1 MKNKKHIHYF
11 IAVTLALVGIA
22 NLQSCSKKLD
32 DAYLNPNNPVE
43 GAIEAILPNVINQ
56 MTSTAA
62 PPTGGG
68 GGSYGPAT
76 DAVNLAKYIQ
86 WWGTNTSANL
96 ESPCNDERPSPETTT
111 RPPAIAAAASGYEAD
126 DASGSTS

>member
-68 GGSYGPAT
+68 GGSYGPVT
-76 DAVNLAKYIQ
+76 DAVNLA
-86 WWGTNTSANL
+86 NTFSGGI
-96 ESPCNDERPSPETTT
+96 RIVQ
-111 RPPAIAAAASGYEAD
+111 AIPMIN
-126 DASGSTS
+126 